1 MRFLIFTILLF
12 VFAIQVTDAQEQSTE
27 TADRP
32 YDGWKTVL
40 DAGTLE
46 PQPDIVVIDGG
57 FVVAA
62 ESFEDPS
69 RRFGSPWMLF
79 DPVTG
84 AWSDY
89 ETPPVK
95 WSLLDLNEELLTL
108 LNIADLVP
116 DVPDVKY
123 QLVDGG
129 NKLAFLLPDDDMYDE
144 WSLYTSV
151 LIVDPASKTANTEY
165 VWYCQ
170 GPPLA
175 ELVVWD
181 FPDQNLSVIC
191 NTVIHHDGDSIR
203 TERTFDFIG
212 RNAQSAL
219 YLISLSPNHRYWIMR
234 EDEVFF
240 DDSGNFYVYDR
251 QTRQTT
257 VMLWSLPHKP
267 QRDFVFWLSSSSL
280 LTNAGEYILHL
291 DLEDRTRRELMREEL
306 AALPG
311 DAEFRQPTLS
321 TDGQWL
327 LVASEDGSLLLG
339 NVFAAIAKVDYFAS
353 SRDQRHRPSD
363 SAQAMIAKRGS

>member
-1 MRFLIFTILLF
+1 MA
-12 VFAIQVTDAQEQSTE
+12 VFRGPKPALWLA
-27 TADRP
+27 
-32 YDGWKTVL
+32 L
-40 DAGTLE
+40 DAFRSGE
-46 PQPDIVVIDGG
+46 
-57 FVVAA
+57 
-62 ESFEDPS
+62 
-69 RRFGSPWMLF
+69 RH
-79 DPVTG
+79 
-84 AWSDY
+84 WSDY
-89 ETPPVK
+89 ETPRLSGPSWTSTKNVAAQI
-95 WSLLDLNEELLTL
+95 E
-108 LNIADLVP
+108 IYR

-311 DAEFRQPTLS
+311 DAEFRQPRFHRRAGS
-321 TDGQWL
+321 SSPAKMARCCW
-327 LVASEDGSLLLG
+327 AMSLLRSPRWITLLP
-339 NVFAAIAKVDYFAS
+339 AEI
-353 SRDQRHRPSD
+353 
-363 SAQAMIAKRGS
+363 SANQILRKR